1 MERFDS
7 GRFSTTLVIL
17 YFIVFYCAYFI
28 THSILLSL
36 FFNIYCDFRF
46 AWIMGLSITISK
58 RSELRVSNSRTKIIL
73 RCLQR
78 AFILILLG
86 LMLNS
91 IHSNSLKD
99 LRFPGVLQLLAV
111 SYFVCATIETIFMR
125 MHSQVQ
131 INFFSINNITH
142 IC

>member
-1 MERFDS
+1 MEWFDS
-7 GRFSTTLVIL
+7 GRFSITLVIIYIL
-17 YFIVFYCAYFI
+17 LRHVFI
-28 THSILLSL
+28 HSILLLL
-36 FFNIYCDFRF
+36 FFCIYYDFRF

-58 RSELRVSNSRTKIIL
+58 RSEFRVSSSRKKIIL

-91 IHSNSLKD
+91 IDSNSLKN
-99 LRFPGVLQLLAV
+99 LRFPGVLQLLAI
-111 SYFVCATIETIFMR
+111 SYFVCATIETIFMK

-131 INFFSINNITH
+131 TTFFFLNQ
-142 IC
+142 

>member
-1 MERFDS
+1 MEWLDS
-7 GRFSTTLVIL
+7 GRLGTTLVIICTPLHYL
-17 YFIVFYCAYFI
+17 YILCSTV
-28 THSILLSL
+28 HILLYGL
-36 FFNIYCDFRF
+36 QFRF

-58 RSELRVSNSRTKIIL
+58 RSELRVSNSRKKIIL

-91 IHSNSLKD
+91 TNTNSLKN
-99 LRFPGVLQLLAV
+99 LRFPGILQLLAV
-111 SYFVCATIETIFMR
+111 SFFVCATIETIFMK

-131 INFFSINNITH
+131 IAFYQKYYAYLSRD
-142 IC
+142 